1 MSLKTK
7 HKGKRQRKNFRKPIQ
22 LYYCSACQ
30 HYFSLK
36 HSSQQHFPEAFKRK
50 ITQEHLEGTSLRTL
64 ARRHQHDKNILG
76 RFIHDITA
84 QVKDSFYLSQRFKP
98 SWSGVL
104 IVDGTSVKIYNQL
117 SSKLK
122 KLSSPERKALHRM
135 MWLCGLDYGT
145 GDLPHYDL
153 ADSENKVDLVMYF
166 KQLKQNGYDLK
177 VLVTDGNDLIL
188 SAARFVYG
196 NNFLFQLCQR
206 HFLEELRNYTATNE
220 ATSELTRT
228 KELIYLI
235 KEIISEP
242 NLNIAG
248 LFWSLLERK
257 LTTFTT
263 PTQYWILR
271 QFHNKLN
278 ILTTY
283 RLHSDIPMPNTTN
296 EIENIFKQL
305 KKRLKS
311 MGRFMKIPYARD
323 YLRAWAL
330 MRRFTPFTDCKKGR
344 KYRNGQ
350 APLTLA
356 KCQISQQNWLNL
368 PK

>member
-1 MSLKTK
+1 MPL
-7 HKGKRQRKNFRKPIQ
+7 Q
-22 LYYCSACQ
+22 LFYCLSCQ
-30 HYFSLK
+30 HYFSLQ
-36 HSSQQHFPEAFKRK
+36 HSSQQHFPETFKRK
-50 ITQEHLEGTSLRTL
+50 ITQEHLEGTSIRTL
-64 ARRHQHDKNILG
+64 ARRHNHDKNILSQ
-76 RFIHDITA
+76 FIHEITA
-84 QVKDSFYLSQRFKP
+84 QVIDSFYISQRFKP
-98 SWSGVL
+98 QWSGVL
-104 IVDGTSVKIYNQL
+104 IVDGTSVKIYNRL

-122 KLSSPERKALHRM
+122 RLSGPERKALHRM

-153 ADSENKVDLVMYF
+153 AESENTIDLVMYF

-188 SAARFVYG
+188 AAARFVYG
-196 NNFLFQLCQR
+196 QNFIFQLCQR
-206 HFLEELRNYTATNE
+206 HFLEELRAYASNNE
-220 ATSELTRT
+220 AASELTRT

-257 LTTFTT
+257 AKTFTT
-263 PTQYWILR
+263 PTQYWILKQLLR
-271 QFHNKLN
+271 KLN

-283 RLHSDIPMPNTTN
+283 RLHSDISMPKTTN
-296 EIENIFKQL
+296 DIESLFKQV
-305 KKRLKS
+305 KNRLKC
-311 MGRFMKIPYARD
+311 MCRFMKMPYARD

-356 KCQISQQNWLNL
+356 KADISEENWLNL